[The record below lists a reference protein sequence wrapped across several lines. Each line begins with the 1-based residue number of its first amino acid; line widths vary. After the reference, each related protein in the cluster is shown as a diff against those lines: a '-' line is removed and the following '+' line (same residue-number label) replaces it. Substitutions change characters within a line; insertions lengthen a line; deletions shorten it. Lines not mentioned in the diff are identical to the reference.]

1 MVFEFLKALGRSRVS
16 GVESKVN
23 AKKYS
28 AIAKAKG
35 KAASKFNAAVDAPL
49 KAAQKAGQKAVKGAA
64 KGAQGAGQQKEK
76 GGQMGLFGKKDK
88 GQAPVQQQQQQ
99 QAMPDVDD
107 GMQHTRAI
115 NIEELV
121 DDRSQ
126 DCVGWVVALAGEL
139 KGRDFRLTPGKN
151 LLGTSATCD
160 VVLTDQ
166 YMSGR
171 HASINYEDQRFTLID
186 LDSTNGTYLNDKR
199 ISREELIDNDRIRL
213 GRTELKFKSLF

>member
-1 MVFEFLKALGRSRVS
+1 MVFDFFKGLARSRVS
-16 GVESKVN
+16 GVESKLQ
-23 AKKYS
+23 AKKY
-28 AIAKAKG
+28 AAVAKAKS
-35 KAASKFNAAVDAPL
+35 KASTKFNAAVDAPV
-49 KAAQKAGQKAVKGAA
+49 KAAQKAGQKAAGGAKA
-64 KGAQGAGQQKEK
+64 GAQGAGQQKDK
-76 GGQMGLFGKKDK
+76 GGQMGLFGGKNK
-88 GQAPVQQQQQQ
+88 GQAPVQQQQ
-99 QAMPDVDD
+99 AMPEMDD

-126 DCVGWVVALAGEL
+126 DCVGWVVALSGEL

-151 LLGTSATCD
+151 VIGTSANCD

-171 HASINYEDQRFTLID
+171 HATINYEYQRFTLID

-199 ISREELIDNDRIRL
+199 VSREELIDNDRVRL